1 VSVVLFLAVAAAGGV
16 GAAARLIVDGLVR
29 SRIRSAFPVGT
40 AFINVTGSLLLGLIT
55 GMALAQALPAEW
67 HAVLGSGFLG
77 GYTTFSAASYETLR
91 LLQNRR
97 PGAAL
102 AASLGMLVG
111 CSVAAAIGLW
121 AGSSLGAGWML

>member
-1 VSVVLFLAVAAAGGV
+1 MSVVVFLAVAAAGGA

-29 SRIRSAFPVGT
+29 SRIRSAFPAGT

-55 GMALAQALPAEW
+55 GMVLVQALPAGW

-77 GYTTFSAASYETLR
+77 GYTTFSAASYETVR

-121 AGSSLGAGWML
+121 AGSSL